1 MIPAGEVVHAPATP
15 PGSSALAVVRVSG
28 EGCGALAE
36 PFLGLPA
43 GRLSGMRRALCEI
56 EGMRVMVLSWP
67 PGRSYT
73 GEEMLEVMCPG
84 APGAVEAVCRS
95 LAAMGSRPARA
106 GEFTRR
112 ALESGVME
120 PLEVIGLA
128 SLWGGGGPG
137 GEGRLADSAR
147 RLAEAI
153 DGALEA
159 LEASIEF
166 GEEHALADP
175 GETSRLAEACRLA
188 GELEDLARR
197 AEIPLDVWIAGPVNS
212 GKSTLLNRLC
222 GSTLA
227 LVSGEPGSTRD
238 GIRVEASV
246 GGAPVILHDTAGVG
260 GAARSGRAL
269 ELSLGSIAAGDLVV
283 WLSRPG
289 GPRPPAGVF
298 PDGIETLEIDGM
310 SDRNEGGSARVSSV
324 TGEGVEA
331 LAEQIRSRASAGMV
345 SGHASA
351 CAGAVEAAGRLIRGG
366 DYAAACEELT
376 GASAMLHALL
386 DTGAGAE
393 TALERAMARLCIGK

>member
-1 MIPAGEVVHAPATP
+1 
-15 PGSSALAVVRVSG
+15 
-28 EGCGALAE
+28 
-36 PFLGLPA
+36 
-43 GRLSGMRRALCEI
+43 MRRALCEI
-56 EGMRVMVLSWP
+56 EGMRVVLLSWP
-67 PGRSYT
+67 GGRSYT

-84 APGAVEAVCRS
+84 APGAVEAVCRR

-112 ALESGVME
+112 ALELGVME

-137 GEGRLADSAR
+137 GESQLAHAAR
-147 RLAEAI
+147 RLAGTL
-153 DGALEA
+153 DGALEG

-166 GEEHALADP
+166 GEEHGLDETGEAPCLAAAARQAAELVALA
-175 GETSRLAEACRLA
+175 GK
-188 GELEDLARR
+188 

-222 GSTLA
+222 GSPRA

-238 GIRVEASV
+238 GISVEAPV
-246 GGAPVILHDTAGVG
+246 GGTTVILHDTAGFG
-260 GAARSGRAL
+260 GDAL
-269 ELSLGSIAAGDLVV
+269 SESALGLSLGSISAGDLVI

-289 GPRPPAGVF
+289 GPRPPAEAF
-298 PDGIETLEIDGM
+298 PGGCVLLEIDGM
-310 SDRNEGGSARVSSV
+310 CDLYEGGSARVSSV
-324 TGEGVEA
+324 TGEGMEA
-331 LAEQIRSRASAGMV
+331 LSAQISSRASSGMV

-351 CAGAVEAAGRLIRGG
+351 CARAVEEAGRLLRLG
-366 DYAAACEELT
+366 DVAAACEEIE

-393 TALERAMARLCIGK
+393 TALERAMTRLCIGK